1 MRKCSICGSEVSD
14 GATVCPFCGSKLSEG
29 KTYNSNKIEQIKA
42 ENRLKFHLRLRTLI
56 WVTGV
61 IGILFFIVA
70 GFTTE
75 AFHSTDVRWIGAIS
89 AIAGM
94 VCLWKGWDLL
104 LLPSGILAA
113 IGAVRILL
121 ITLGRI
127 LTLYDMSSSVWNDVE
142 AGDYVFVVIVGV
154 ISVILM
160 AVMAFVQFMYYWTGR
175 E

>member
-1 MRKCSICGSEVSD
+1 MDGSGIARDIEKLRSSAMRVKGSV
-14 GATVCPFCGSKLSEG
+14 
-29 KTYNSNKIEQIKA
+29 
-42 ENRLKFHLRLRTLI
+42 
-56 WVTGV
+56 
-61 IGILFFIVA
+61 
-70 GFTTE
+70 
-75 AFHSTDVRWIGAIS
+75 
-89 AIAGM
+89 
-94 VCLWKGWDLL
+94 
-104 LLPSGILAA
+104 GILAA

-127 LTLYDMSSSVWNDVE
+127 LTLYDMSYSVWNDVE

>member
-1 MRKCSICGSEVSD
+1 MRVKGSV
-14 GATVCPFCGSKLSEG
+14 
-29 KTYNSNKIEQIKA
+29 
-42 ENRLKFHLRLRTLI
+42 
-56 WVTGV
+56 
-61 IGILFFIVA
+61 
-70 GFTTE
+70 
-75 AFHSTDVRWIGAIS
+75 
-89 AIAGM
+89 
-94 VCLWKGWDLL
+94 
-104 LLPSGILAA
+104 GILAA